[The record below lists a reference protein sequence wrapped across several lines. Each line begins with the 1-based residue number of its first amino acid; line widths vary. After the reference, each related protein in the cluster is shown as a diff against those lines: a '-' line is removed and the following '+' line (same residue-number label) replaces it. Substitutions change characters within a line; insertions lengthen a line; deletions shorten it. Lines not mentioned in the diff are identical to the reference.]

1 MDDAPMVA
9 VSCNAPCAFWNVS
22 RFEEVRGVY
31 LGATEE
37 EGKGSAGSQASGGTQ
52 PQWPVST
59 PPPLLVGG
67 RRVLQRDSGQEERKA
82 HSGGGLRLRL
92 VFVAAESRWYLTR

>member
-37 EGKGSAGSQASGGTQ
+37 ESHGSAASQASAQ

-59 PPPLLVGG
+59 PPPLLLGG
-67 RRVLQRDSGQEERKA
+67 RRVLQRDSGQEENKA
-82 HSGGGLRLRL
+82 HGGGGLRL